1 MLKSRYNRLFVLL
14 TLLSQVS
21 VKPANAQITPA
32 NDGTN
37 TLVNTT
43 GQQINITGGTQAEQN
58 LYHSFQQFGLNQ
70 GQTANFLSN
79 PNIINILGRVTG
91 GDASVING
99 LIQVTG
105 GNSNLFLMN
114 PAGIIFGN
122 NASLNVPASFT
133 ATTANAIGVGSNWFN
148 AVGQNNYN
156 LLTGNP
162 NSFAF
167 LNQNSG
173 AILNTGN
180 LITNQGSV
188 TLLGGTVINTGTIST
203 PNGNITIAA
212 TPGEKLV
219 RISQEGSLL
228 SLELP
233 IDRSGLNQ
241 ATNTPLSLP
250 QLLTWANVNHAS
262 GVTVEN
268 GQLKL
273 TSINQVVPTETG
285 TNIISGISGNIQ
297 ANNTI
302 NILGDKIGIFNGNIS
317 TLGTNGGNIFI
328 GGDYQGRATLPTAQF
343 TYIDPNSNIK
353 AEGINGGNIIVWS
366 EQATRIYGN
375 LSVKGNNQGG
385 LIETSSKGY
394 LDITTVPDIS
404 GQIGGTWLIDP
415 TDINIV
421 AGGGNTN
428 INNSSPFSSTGDSS
442 SLGVDLITA
451 ALNTGNVT
459 VETGSGGTQAGN
471 ISLNANLN
479 YSGATSTLTL
489 NAHGN
494 ITISNSI
501 NSSVNP
507 LNVTL
512 NADSAN
518 TSSGWIRINSSITT
532 NGGNFTAN
540 DNVTIANNPTLTG
553 NEITFNGTV
562 NGNSNLT
569 LNGGAGNLTFAQA
582 IGNTTALA
590 DIIANSTGTTTFNTV
605 NAATLL
611 TNAGGT
617 TSLNGSITT
626 TGSQTYNDNVTIAN
640 NPTLTGNGITFNE
653 LVNGNSNLTLS
664 AGTGNL
670 TFEKNVGST
679 TALNTLTAS
688 GNNINIKGN
697 VNTTGLQTYNNAVTL
712 FNNSTFTGNGI
723 IFNNTLTGTGLD
735 FTANAGAGNLTF
747 ANNVTL
753 RDIIANSTATTTFNT
768 VTATSL
774 LTNAGGTT
782 SLNGNITTTGSQ
794 TYNDNVT
801 IANNPTLAGNEI
813 TFNELVDGN
822 SNLTLDAGA
831 GNLTF
836 GNAVNVNSLTTN
848 AAHTNIA
855 NNITTAGN
863 QTYNGDV
870 NLTGNN
876 SNQELKSNNGNI
888 EFNGNVAA
896 GNNNVTLTADDIKL
910 PESPTTTTGTGNL
923 TIQPA
928 TANRDITLGNEIAG
942 TLNLTITS
950 AEIAGLANGFSSITI
965 GRNDGSGNIAIN
977 NPVEFKDPTTIK
989 TPHGNIEINSQ
1000 ITGISNAS
1008 ITLDATTTNLNANIT
1023 TNNQN
1028 ISIPKNVILGDDIN
1042 LNTGASGDILLGG
1055 TVNGNHNLTLNAGTG
1070 NLTFGNAVNVNSL
1083 TTTAANT
1090 DIANNITTTGT
1101 QEFTGAV
1108 NLTGNN
1114 PKTFNS
1120 TNNDILFSSTIN
1132 GLTTDFTLNAGAG
1145 NLTFGNAVNVNSLT
1159 TTAANTNI
1167 ANNITTAGNQTYNGD
1182 VNLTG
1187 NNSNQELKSNSGN
1200 IEFNGNV
1207 AAGNNNV
1214 TLTADDIKLPEL
1226 PTTTTGTGNLTIQSA
1241 TATRNIT
1248 LGNEIAGTLNLTS
1261 AEIAGLADGF
1271 SSITIGRN
1279 DGSGN

>member
-70 GQTANFLSN
+70 GQIANFLSN

-532 NGGNFTAN
+532 NGGNFTAKGSTSASATAGILLN
-540 DNVTIANNPTLTG
+540 SGSSINTGIGDINLTGTSTSTGDSSLASSGIRVNGSLTTTSGNIILTGNKTNVTGNASAIDLLASAPLTTTSGNIILTGINAGNTSLTNGVNIQAPINTNSGSITIMGNNTNSISNASGIVTINSLTTTTGNISLTGTTAGNGTSARGISLNGNVTTNSGEITMTGSRTNTSNSGDGILSNFTNRVITSNTGNITLTSNAGNINISSGNLTAGGSGSTVILQAKNSISLSGAITSNGGNVTLTADSGNTSSGSVRIASNITTNGGDFTAKGNTSSNEAGIDITTDSNIRTGIGNISLTGSSGGSTLSSRGIRLDSGNLITTSGNINLIGYQTNSNGNAGAISTFPAFGITSNSGSGSISFTGSSAGSGNNARGIEIQSRVSTNSGSITITGDNTNLNGNAAGIRVIDSISSNTGNITLTGTSAGSGSSAIGILLQSNVSTDSGHITLTG
-553 NEITFNGTV
+553 NNTNGIAEGISSNQSITSNTGNITV
-562 NGNSNLT
+562 NS
-569 LNGGAGNLTFAQA
+569 A
-582 IGNTTALA
+582 
-590 DIIANSTGTTTFNTV
+590 GTTTFNTV
-605 NAATLL
+605 NAAT
-611 TNAGGT
+611 
-617 TSLNGSITT
+617 
-626 TGSQTYNDNVTIAN
+626 
-640 NPTLTGNGITFNE
+640 
-653 LVNGNSNLTLS
+653 
-664 AGTGNL
+664 
-670 TFEKNVGST
+670 
-679 TALNTLTAS
+679 
-688 GNNINIKGN
+688 
-697 VNTTGLQTYNNAVTL
+697 
-712 FNNSTFTGNGI
+712 
-723 IFNNTLTGTGLD
+723 
-735 FTANAGAGNLTF
+735 
-747 ANNVTL
+747 
-753 RDIIANSTATTTFNT
+753 
-768 VTATSL
+768 L

-813 TFNELVDGN
+813 TF
-822 SNLTLDAGA
+822 
-831 GNLTF
+831 
-836 GNAVNVNSLTTN
+836 
-848 AAHTNIA
+848 
-855 NNITTAGN
+855 
-863 QTYNGDV
+863 
-870 NLTGNN
+870 
-876 SNQELKSNNGNI
+876 
-888 EFNGNVAA
+888 
-896 GNNNVTLTADDIKL
+896 
-910 PESPTTTTGTGNL
+910 
-923 TIQPA
+923 
-928 TANRDITLGNEIAG
+928 
-942 TLNLTITS
+942 
-950 AEIAGLANGFSSITI
+950 
-965 GRNDGSGNIAIN
+965 
-977 NPVEFKDPTTIK
+977 
-989 TPHGNIEINSQ
+989 
-1000 ITGISNAS
+1000 
-1008 ITLDATTTNLNANIT
+1008 
-1023 TNNQN
+1023 
-1028 ISIPKNVILGDDIN
+1028 
-1042 LNTGASGDILLGG
+1042 
-1055 TVNGNHNLTLNAGTG
+1055 
-1070 NLTFGNAVNVNSL
+1070 
-1083 TTTAANT
+1083 
-1090 DIANNITTTGT
+1090 
-1101 QEFTGAV
+1101 
-1108 NLTGNN
+1108 
-1114 PKTFNS
+1114 
-1120 TNNDILFSSTIN
+1120 
-1132 GLTTDFTLNAGAG
+1132 
-1145 NLTFGNAVNVNSLT
+1145 
-1159 TTAANTNI
+1159 
-1167 ANNITTAGNQTYNGD
+1167 
-1182 VNLTG
+1182 
-1187 NNSNQELKSNSGN
+1187 
-1200 IEFNGNV
+1200 
-1207 AAGNNNV
+1207 
-1214 TLTADDIKLPEL
+1214 
-1226 PTTTTGTGNLTIQSA
+1226 
-1241 TATRNIT
+1241 
-1248 LGNEIAGTLNLTS
+1248 
-1261 AEIAGLADGF
+1261 
-1271 SSITIGRN
+1271 
-1279 DGSGN
+1279 

>member
-1 MLKSRYNRLFVLL
+1 MLKSQYNQLFVLL

-70 GQTANFLSN
+70 GQIANFLSN

-148 AVGQNNYN
+148 AIGQNNYN

-328 GGDYQGRATLPTAQF
+328 GGDYQGKATLPTAQF

-512 NADSAN
+512 TADSGN
-518 TSSGWIRINSSITT
+518 TSSGSVRIASNITT
-532 NGGNFTAN
+532 NGGDFTAKGN
-540 DNVTIANNPTLTG
+540 TSSNEAGIDITTDSNIRTGIGNISLTGSSGGSTLSSRGIRLDSGNLITTSGNINLIGYQTNSNGNAGAISTFPAFGITSNSGSGSISFTGSSAGSGNNARGIEIQSRVSTNSGSITITGDNTNLNGNAAGIRVIDSISSNTGNITLTGTSAGSGSSAIGILLQSNVSTDSGHITLTG
-553 NEITFNGTV
+553 NNTNGIAEGISSNQSITSNTGNITV
-562 NGNSNLT
+562 NS
-569 LNGGAGNLTFAQA
+569 A
-582 IGNTTALA
+582 
-590 DIIANSTGTTTFNTV
+590 GTTTFNTV

-617 TSLNGSITT
+617 TSLNGNINT

-640 NPTLTGNGITFNE
+640 NPTLAGNGITFNE

-679 TALNTLTAS
+679 TNLNNLTAS
-688 GNNINIKGN
+688 GSNINIKGN

-735 FTANAGAGNLTF
+735 FT
-747 ANNVTL
+747 
-753 RDIIANSTATTTFNT
+753 
-768 VTATSL
+768 
-774 LTNAGGTT
+774 
-782 SLNGNITTTGSQ
+782 
-794 TYNDNVT
+794 
-801 IANNPTLAGNEI
+801 
-813 TFNELVDGN
+813 
-822 SNLTLDAGA
+822 
-831 GNLTF
+831 
-836 GNAVNVNSLTTN
+836 
-848 AAHTNIA
+848 
-855 NNITTAGN
+855 
-863 QTYNGDV
+863 
-870 NLTGNN
+870 
-876 SNQELKSNNGNI
+876 
-888 EFNGNVAA
+888 
-896 GNNNVTLTADDIKL
+896 
-910 PESPTTTTGTGNL
+910 
-923 TIQPA
+923 
-928 TANRDITLGNEIAG
+928 
-942 TLNLTITS
+942 
-950 AEIAGLANGFSSITI
+950 
-965 GRNDGSGNIAIN
+965 
-977 NPVEFKDPTTIK
+977 
-989 TPHGNIEINSQ
+989 
-1000 ITGISNAS
+1000 
-1008 ITLDATTTNLNANIT
+1008 
-1023 TNNQN
+1023 
-1028 ISIPKNVILGDDIN
+1028 
-1042 LNTGASGDILLGG
+1042 
-1055 TVNGNHNLTLNAGTG
+1055 
-1070 NLTFGNAVNVNSL
+1070 
-1083 TTTAANT
+1083 
-1090 DIANNITTTGT
+1090 
-1101 QEFTGAV
+1101 
-1108 NLTGNN
+1108 
-1114 PKTFNS
+1114 
-1120 TNNDILFSSTIN
+1120 
-1132 GLTTDFTLNAGAG
+1132 
-1145 NLTFGNAVNVNSLT
+1145 
-1159 TTAANTNI
+1159 
-1167 ANNITTAGNQTYNGD
+1167 
-1182 VNLTG
+1182 
-1187 NNSNQELKSNSGN
+1187 
-1200 IEFNGNV
+1200 
-1207 AAGNNNV
+1207 
-1214 TLTADDIKLPEL
+1214 
-1226 PTTTTGTGNLTIQSA
+1226 
-1241 TATRNIT
+1241 
-1248 LGNEIAGTLNLTS
+1248 
-1261 AEIAGLADGF
+1261 
-1271 SSITIGRN
+1271 
-1279 DGSGN
+1279 